1 MQPDRAPILR
11 RERAELNL
19 ELIEGKAIMRKYTP
33 APFAAV
39 DFGEGFWHERLE
51 TVLTRTITSQ
61 YEQLQRHGILESMRA
76 PKPAPPLRIPVS
88 NHGMST
94 QVFWDSDVGKWI
106 EAASYAL
113 SHRRDAII
121 EARIEEITDWLAQ
134 TQLADGYL
142 NCWYI
147 GREIDKRWTNLRDRH
162 ELYCAGHMIEGAVA
176 YFQATGRRRLLDIF
190 CRYVDHIAA
199 TFGPGPGQKR
209 GYCGHPEIELALIK
223 LHHVTGNPAHLDL
236 AAYFV
241 DERGN
246 QSPHY
251 FDVEAVARGDDPGKY
266 WFSTHEYSQSHKPVR
281 EQDKAVGHA
290 VRALYLY
297 AAMADLASDIGDP
310 SLKKACEAVWRDVTT
325 KRMYVTAGVGPSA
338 SNEGFTKDYDL
349 PNDTAYAETCASV
362 ALIFWAQ
369 RMLNIDCDGA
379 YADVLE
385 LALYNGALSGL
396 SREGTRYFYQ
406 NPLESDGSHKR
417 WEWHPC
423 PCCTMN
429 VARLVASVGGY
440 FYSTGE
446 GRIHPETAHP
456 RLGALLQH
464 RSQRRPAG
472 ECRGEPRLCADPPR
486 MAQRRCR
493 RTRPAHAR
501 REALR
506 QSQRPRRYRTGRPA
520 ARPVDLLR
528 RGNRQSLD
536 ANASATA
543 AQGGAGARRI
553 PEGSVRRNRHHR
565 CRRRGRE
572 GRRGRRSLPDAALP
586 APRRPTDRCP
596 LLYLEQSRTQS
607 HGGLAAGD
615 IEPSIARERSDEAIQ
630 AQFQRTVVSI
640 GRQGVCEAV
649 RTDRDAAQSGLLRR
663 CAHSQLC
670 RFTNSLM
677 CRIGDKSFNS
687 IRSGRFSA
695 RRRGPR
701 RRETNDTETVECDPS
716 FRMAERVSPLRPLSM
731 MAFQATA
738 GGGDRFRG
746 RH

>member
-1 MQPDRAPILR
+1 
-11 RERAELNL
+11 
-19 ELIEGKAIMRKYTP
+19 MRKYTP

-51 TVLTRTITSQ
+51 TVLTRTIPSQ
-61 YEQLQRHGILESMRA
+61 YEQLQSHGILESMRA
-76 PKPAPPLRIPVS
+76 PQPAPPLRIPVS

-121 EARIEEITDWLAQ
+121 EARIEEITDWLAK

-199 TFGPGPGQKR
+199 TFGRGPGQKR

-223 LHHVTGNPAHLDL
+223 LHHVTGNPAHLAL

-251 FDVEAVARGDDPGKY
+251 FDVEAAARGDDPKKY

-297 AAMADLASDIGDP
+297 AAMADLASDLGDQ

-379 YADVLE
+379 YADILE

-406 NPLESDGSHKR
+406 NPLESDGGHTR

-446 GRIHPETAHP
+446 GALAVHLYGTNNAEMTFDGRRVKISQQADYPWSGKATIAIEPDAPATFTLKLRVPGWA
-456 RLGALLQH
+456 RSFSVALNGAPLADVAT
-464 RSQRRPAG
+464 SQGYA
-472 ECRGEPRLCADPPR
+472 LI
-486 MAQRRCR
+486 
-493 RTRPAHAR
+493 R
-501 REALR
+501 REWRKGDVVELDLPIPVERFYANPNVR
-506 QSQRPRRYRTGRPA
+506 SDVGR
-520 ARPVDLLR
+520 VGLR
-528 RGNRQSLD
+528 RGPLIYCVEEIDNPSTPVPLLRLPK
-536 ANASATA
+536 A
-543 AQGGAGARRI
+543 AQARAELRKDLFDGIVAIVVDAEVAKADEDGGA
-553 PEGSVRRNRHHR
+553 
-565 CRRRGRE
+565 
-572 GRRGRRSLPDAALP
+572 
-586 APRRPTDRCP
+586 
-596 LLYLEQSRTQS
+596 LYQV
-607 HGGLAAGD
+607 
-615 IEPSIARERSDEAIQ
+615 EP
-630 AQFQRTVVSI
+630 FQR
-640 GRQGVCEAV
+640 E
-649 RTDRDAAQSGLLRR
+649 
-663 CAHSQLC
+663 
-670 RFTNSLM
+670 
-677 CRIGDKSFNS
+677 
-687 IRSGRFSA
+687 SA
-695 RRRGPR
+695 RLTAVPYYIWNNRGP
-701 RRETNDTETVECDPS
+701 N
-716 FRMAERVSPLRPLSM
+716 RMAVWLAE
-731 MAFQATA
+731 T
-738 GGGDRFRG
+738 
-746 RH
+746 

>member
-1 MQPDRAPILR
+1 MR
-11 RERAELNL
+11 R
-19 ELIEGKAIMRKYTP
+19 YTP
-33 APFAAV
+33 VRFADV
-39 DFGEGFWHERLE
+39 DFGQGFWHERLE
-51 TVLTRTITSQ
+51 TVLTRTIPSQ
-61 YEQLQRHGILESMRA
+61 YEQLGSHGILESLKA
-76 PKPAPPLRIPVS
+76 PKPAPALRIPIS

-113 SHRRDAII
+113 SHRRDAVI

-134 TQLADGYL
+134 TQLPDGYL

-199 TFGPGPGQKR
+199 VFGPGPGQKR

-223 LHHVTGNPAHLDL
+223 LHHVTGDRAHLDL

-246 QSPHY
+246 QNPQY
-251 FDVEAVARGDDPGKY
+251 FDVEALARGDDPKKY

-297 AAMADLASDIGDP
+297 AAMADLASDLGDE
-310 SLKKACEAVWRDVTT
+310 SLKKACESLWRDVTT

-338 SNEGFTKDYDL
+338 SNEGFTRDYDL

-379 YADVLE
+379 YADILE

-396 SREGTRYFYQ
+396 SRDGVRYFYQ
-406 NPLESDGSHKR
+406 NPLESDGAHTR

-446 GRIHPETAHP
+446 GALAVHLYGTNSAQMTVDGRRVGISQQADYPWSGKATIEVAPEEPAAFTLKLRIPGWA
-456 RLGALLQH
+456 
-464 RSQRRPAG
+464 RSHSIAVNGVPLANLTTSHG
-472 ECRGEPRLCADPPR
+472 YAEV
-486 MAQRRCR
+486 
-493 RTRPAHAR
+493 R
-501 REALR
+501 REWRKGDSVELILPMPIEKFYANPNVR
-506 QSQRPRRYRTGRPA
+506 ADVGR
-520 ARPVDLLR
+520 VGLR
-528 RGNRQSLD
+528 RGPLIYCVEEIDNPSTPVPLLRLPK
-536 ANASATA
+536 TA
-543 AQGGAGARRI
+543 QAGAEFR
-553 PEGSVRRNRHHR
+553 PELFDGVVAVVAEAEVVKDSADD
-565 CRRRGRE
+565 
-572 GRRGRRSLPDAALP
+572 SAL
-586 APRRPTDRCP
+586 
-596 LLYLEQSRTQS
+596 Y
-607 HGGLAAGD
+607 
-615 IEPSIARERSDEAIQ
+615 Q
-630 AQFQRTVVSI
+630 AQPFPR
-640 GRQGVCEAV
+640 E
-649 RTDRDAAQSGLLRR
+649 
-663 CAHSQLC
+663 
-670 RFTNSLM
+670 
-677 CRIGDKSFNS
+677 
-687 IRSGRFSA
+687 SA
-695 RRRGPR
+695 RLTAVPYYIWNNRGP
-701 RRETNDTETVECDPS
+701 N
-716 FRMAERVSPLRPLSM
+716 RMAVWLPE
-731 MAFQATA
+731 T
-738 GGGDRFRG
+738 
-746 RH
+746 